1 MVGNKILENLDGCH
15 PRLPLISYACFAA
28 YTHDHLIMMHAVD
41 EVAERIRKDFCIGI
55 NLDED
60 GLGEEF
66 KQEFT
71 TNHETDFEKV
81 RRHPHENMNF
91 AEKVKVERC
100 HAVIERNPRKEIHQD
115 ELTVS
120 LPPVSGFFV
129 VGFCFHT
136 TLDDNYSWR
145 TTTRDR

>member
-1 MVGNKILENLDGCH
+1 
-15 PRLPLISYACFAA
+15 
-28 YTHDHLIMMHAVD
+28 MHAVD